1 MDPAPK
7 PSPSLAPA
15 AALSGPNVRLM
26 RHPERGSYDRA
37 VVYPIID
44 EALLAHVAFDA
55 GGTAMSLPTAH
66 GRIDDQL
73 YVHGAVANRGLRA
86 LREAER
92 ASATFTLVDGLVLAR
107 SAFHHSMNFRSV
119 VVFGPAREVVSL
131 DEKRLALHALIE
143 QLAPGR
149 MRELPPPTEVELQKT
164 LVICISI
171 EEASAKVR
179 SGDPNDPAAELGLDI
194 WAGTVPLAL
203 TSSLPRPDARLRA
216 GQALSE
222 AAERVARLRSR
233 RD

>member
-1 MDPAPK
+1 MDSALKSPPELASPAT
-7 PSPSLAPA
+7 
-15 AALSGPNVRLM
+15 LSGPNVRLK

-37 VVYPIID
+37 QVFSIID
-44 EALLAHVAFDA
+44 EALLAHVAFEA

-73 YVHGAVANRGLRA
+73 YVHGAMANRMLRS
-86 LREAER
+86 LCEAER

-149 MRELPPPTEVELQKT
+149 MRELPPPTDAELQKT

-179 SGDPNDPAAELGLDI
+179 SGDPRDPVDELTLDI

-203 TSSLPRPDARLRA
+203 TSSAPKPDARLRA
-216 GQALSE
+216 GQAMSE
-222 AAERVARLRSR
+222 AAERVARTRAA